1 MASPQDDIATL
12 LEGAGVGAKGP
23 GTGWR
28 IFIGGLPASPD
39 SVIVVERSGGLPP
52 NPKYALDFP
61 QIQVIVRGAAGETQS
76 VDAKAEEVKR
86 ALLGIS
92 PQTGAFGKVWGITLL
107 SDIAPLGRDEHDR
120 KMVSLNFQLWVE
132 PNQVGNRQEIF

>member
-12 LEGAGVGAKGP
+12 LENAGVALKGP

-28 IFIGGLPASPD
+28 LFIGGLPSSPD
-39 SVIVVERSGGLPP
+39 SVVGVERSGGLAP

-61 QIQVIVRGAAGETQS
+61 QIQVVVRGPPGETQS

-86 ALLGIS
+86 ALLGIP
-92 PQTGAFGKVWGITLL
+92 PQTGAFGEIWGITML
-107 SDIAPLGRDEHDR
+107 SDIAPLGRDEQDR
-120 KMVSLNFQLWVE
+120 KMVSLNFQLWLE
-132 PNQVGNRQEIF
+132 PNQVGSREEIF